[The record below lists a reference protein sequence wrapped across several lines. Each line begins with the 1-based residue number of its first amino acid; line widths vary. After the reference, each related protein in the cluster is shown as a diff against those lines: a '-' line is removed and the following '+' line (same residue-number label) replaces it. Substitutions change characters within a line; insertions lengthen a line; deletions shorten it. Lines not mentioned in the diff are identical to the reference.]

1 MRRLKPRSDLNLIAK
16 IAQNRLKAVSVLAII
31 GDVFMLLS
39 GGEGLVTREP
49 AFAFAYSLIL
59 FSSVSALV
67 GHLVLFLWGKGAR
80 DESIAHGVH
89 HAEASFLMKPF
100 LPWRYPL
107 DSALFIWLLAG
118 LSYTASGIV
127 KADPALLFMGLTH
140 VAACSIGWLFPKE
153 KTLFGF
159 KGIQLTSILYLLS
172 TVCTFWAAWTLGSVF
187 IFIAAC
193 AYSACN
199 IILYTVNKEDQSAY
213 TQQHES

>member
-1 MRRLKPRSDLNLIAK
+1 MK
-16 IAQNRLKAVSVLAII
+16 NRLKAVSVLAII
-31 GDVFMLLS
+31 GDIFMGLT
-39 GGEGLVTREP
+39 GGEGLVVRDP

-59 FSSVSALV
+59 FSSAAALF

-80 DESIAHGVH
+80 DDALAHGTH
-89 HAEASFLMKPF
+89 YAEASFLMRPL

-118 LSYTASGIV
+118 LSYTSSGIL

-140 VAACSIGWLFPKE
+140 VCACTIGWLMPKE

-159 KGIQLTSILYLLS
+159 KGIQMTSILYLLS